1 MLNPLVLLDLINFFV
16 QNSPKRFEESQ
27 SQLATNWQPE
37 NLNWQPIGNGKT
49 NQMAKITDRQMTAKP
64 GASDKWLSEVAIW
77 GHGSLVARITT
88 SGERLFYFRYAN
100 SIGERI
106 TYPIGTYS
114 REGLEGTM
122 TLAEAGQRAKEF
134 AGLHKAGIRDIRE
147 HFEAEEAA
155 RVATREA
162 ELARLVAE
170 KAAAE
175 AEQARQAARKSVSEL
190 FEHWATVDLINR
202 KDGGAEVR
210 RMFEKDVLPLLGK
223 IAVADVKKGHVT
235 EVTDALLA
243 RGVNRMA
250 KLIFSLM
257 RQMFRFAV
265 DRDLIEHDPTAS
277 IRKAKIGGKDVERD
291 RVLSDDEIRA
301 LAQLTPEAG
310 LLPSTEAAIWIA
322 LSTCCR
328 IGELLNARWE
338 HVDLTKG
345 IWLIPAENS
354 KNGKAHSVTL
364 SSFAIQQFEK
374 TRALNSRSAWCYP
387 NTENSG
393 PVCSKTVTKQLGDR
407 QRQPGQGV
415 MRNRSAKAQGLLLT
429 GGKWTPH
436 DLRRTGATLMTALG
450 VLPEVAERCL
460 NHTEENKIKR
470 TYQRHN
476 YVQEM
481 ANAWRVLGERLTELT
496 GATKKQV

>member
-1 MLNPLVLLDLINFFV
+1 
-16 QNSPKRFEESQ
+16 
-27 SQLATNWQPE
+27 
-37 NLNWQPIGNGKT
+37 
-49 NQMAKITDRQMTAKP
+49 MAKITDRQMTAKP
-64 GASDKWLSEVAIW
+64 GSSDKWLSEVAIW
-77 GHGSLVARITT
+77 GHGSLVARITP
-88 SGERLFYFRYAN
+88 SGERLFYFRYTN
-100 SIGERI
+100 SSSERI

-114 REGLEGTM
+114 RDGLEGTM

-155 RVATREA
+155 RIAARDA
-162 ELARLVAE
+162 DLARLAAE

-190 FEHWATVDLINR
+190 FEHWAKVDLINR

-210 RMFEKDVLPLLGK
+210 RMFEKDVLPFLGK
-223 IAVADVKKGHVT
+223 MAVADVKKGHIT

-291 RVLSDDEIRA
+291 RVLSDDEIRS
-301 LAQLTPEAG
+301 LAELSPHAG

-354 KNGKAHSVTL
+354 KNGKSHSVTL
-364 SSFAIQQFEK
+364 SSFAIRQFEK
-374 TRALNSRSAWCYP
+374 VRALNGHSAWCYP
-387 NTENSG
+387 NTDANG
-393 PVCSKTVTKQLGDR
+393 PVSSKTVTKQLGDR
-407 QRQPGQGV
+407 QRLPGQNV
-415 MRNRSAKAQGLLLT
+415 MSNRSAKAQALLLA

-436 DLRRTGATLMTALG
+436 DLRRTGATVMTALG

-460 NHTEENKIKR
+460 NHTEENKVKR
-470 TYQRHN
+470 TYQRHS
-476 YVQEM
+476 YVKEM
-481 ANAWRVLGERLTELT
+481 AGAWHNLGDYLQSLTTSSTASNLT
-496 GATKKQV
+496 TIQQPAWF